1 MRRKRES
8 QADGMTLLRGQVVT
22 NRLIASLRPADLT
35 LLEPHLEPVVLSRG
49 EVLFEP
55 GDDVV
60 ATYFPAAGTMAS
72 MVLPMADGRVVEAA
86 SIGREGAIGGIVS
99 AGQKPA
105 FARAVVQM
113 PGTALRLDAARLDE
127 AKDGSKTLRDLF
139 ARYADALLAQILQS
153 VACNALHTI
162 EQRYCRWLLM
172 TQDRVGGTELL
183 LTQEFLSE
191 MLGVQ
196 RTTVTAA
203 ARALQERGAIQYR
216 RGRIAILDRPKLER
230 LACECHGV
238 VRRHYERVMPA
249 FKAVEIAE
257 PAVEPDLR

>member
-1 MRRKRES
+1 MRRKGDR
-8 QADGMTLLRGQVVT
+8 QTDGMLLLRGQVVT
-22 NRLIASLRPADLT
+22 NRLIASLKPDDLT
-35 LLEPHLEPVVLSRG
+35 LLEPHLDPVVLSRG
-49 EVLFEP
+49 EILFDT

-72 MVLPMADGRVVEAA
+72 LVLPMADGRAVEAA

-99 AGQKPA
+99 AGHKPA

-113 PGTALRLDAARLDE
+113 PGTALRLDATRLDE
-127 AKDGSKTLRDLF
+127 AKDRSKTLRDLF
-139 ARYADALLAQILQS
+139 ARYADALLAQVLQS

-162 EQRYCRWLLM
+162 EQRYGRWLLM
-172 TQDRVGGTELL
+172 TQDRVGGTELE

-203 ARALQERGAIQYR
+203 ARTLQERGVIQYR
-216 RGRIAILDRPKLER
+216 RGRITIVDRPRLER
-230 LACECHGV
+230 ISCECHDV

-249 FKAVEIAE
+249 FKAVAVTE
-257 PAVEPDLR
+257 PEVEPDLG

>member
-1 MRRKRES
+1 MRRKDE
-8 QADGMTLLRGQVVT
+8 QTDGMTLLRGQVVT
-22 NRLIASLRPADLT
+22 NRLIASLKPGDLSI
-35 LLEPHLEPVVLSRG
+35 LEPHLEPVVLSRG
-49 EVLFEP
+49 EILFEP
-55 GDDVV
+55 GDDVS

-72 MVLPMADGRVVEAA
+72 LVLPMADGRAVEAA

-99 AGQKPA
+99 AGHKPA

-113 PGTALRLDAARLDE
+113 PGTALRLEAARLDE
-127 AKDGSKTLRDLF
+127 AKDRSKTLRDLF

-162 EQRYCRWLLM
+162 EQRYGRWLLM
-172 TQDRVGGTELL
+172 TQDRVGGNELA

-203 ARALQERGAIQYR
+203 ARTLQDKGLIQYR
-216 RGRIAILDRPKLER
+216 RGRITILDRLRLER
-230 LACECHGV
+230 LSCECHGAV
-238 VRRHYERVMPA
+238 GRHYERVMPA
-249 FKAVEIAE
+249 FKAVAVAE
-257 PAVEPDLR
+257 PEVTPDLG

>member
-1 MRRKRES
+1 ML
-8 QADGMTLLRGQVVT
+8 LLRGQVVT
-22 NRLIASLRPADLT
+22 NRLIASLKPQDLSV
-35 LLEPHLEPVVLSRG
+35 LEPFLDPVLLSRG

-72 MVLPMADGRVVEAA
+72 LVVPMADGRAVEAA
-86 SIGREGAIGGIVS
+86 SIGREGAVGGIVS
-99 AGQKPA
+99 AGNKPA

-113 PGTALRLDAARLDE
+113 PGTALRIEAARLDE
-127 AKDGSKTLRDLF
+127 AKDRSKTLRDLF
-139 ARYADALLAQILQS
+139 ARYADALLAQVLQS

-162 EQRYCRWLLM
+162 EQRYGRWLLM
-172 TQDRVGGTELL
+172 TQDRVGGSELE

-203 ARALQERGAIQYR
+203 ARTLQDRGVIQYR
-216 RGRIAILDRPKLER
+216 RGRITILDRPRLER
-230 LACECHGV
+230 LSCECHET
-238 VRRHYERVMPA
+238 VRRHYDRVMPA
-249 FKAVEIAE
+249 VPALALTE
-257 PAVEPDLR
+257 PEVTTDLG

>member
-1 MRRKRES
+1 MRRKEDH
-8 QADGMTLLRGQVVT
+8 ATDGMLLLRGQVVT
-22 NRLIASLRPADLT
+22 NRLIASLKAPDLL
-35 LLEPHLEPVVLSRG
+35 LLEPNLEPVVLNRG

-60 ATYFPAAGTMAS
+60 ATYFPGAGTMAS
-72 MVLPMADGRVVEAA
+72 LVLPLADGRSVEAA

-99 AGQKPA
+99 AGHKPA

-113 PGTALRLDAARLDE
+113 PGTALRIEAARIDE
-127 AKDGSKTLRDLF
+127 AKDRSKTMRDLF
-139 ARYADALLAQILQS
+139 ARYADALLAQVLQS

-172 TQDRVGGTELL
+172 TQDRVGGGELV

-196 RTTVTAA
+196 RTTVTAS
-203 ARALQERGAIQYR
+203 ARILQDKGIIQYR
-216 RGRIAILDRPKLER
+216 RGRITILDRPRLER
-230 LACECHGV
+230 AACECHDL

-249 FKAVEIAE
+249 DKAVAVAE
-257 PAVEPDLR
+257 PAHQDDLG